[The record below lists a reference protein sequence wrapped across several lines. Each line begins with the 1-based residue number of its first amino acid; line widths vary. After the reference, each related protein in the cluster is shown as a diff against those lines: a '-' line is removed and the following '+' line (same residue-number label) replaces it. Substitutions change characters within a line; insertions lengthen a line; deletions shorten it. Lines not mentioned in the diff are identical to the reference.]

1 MLRFRDIAVAQ
12 DGALLA
18 AGLPAPGADALYGA
32 RLTVHKAC
40 HDRVRAGPGEVR
52 HGEVVGGV
60 RTALA
65 LPATADAILAAAE
78 IAYEAGAVRADGRLT
93 SLLRIQAA
101 GKPVVFVSDMYLSGA
116 DVRRIL
122 VAVVPALADL
132 PLFVSA
138 DVGLTKRHGH
148 LFAHVA
154 AALDLPPDAVLHVG
168 DNPHAD
174 VLRAREAG
182 FRTLW
187 RPRPWWWRRTLA
199 VRDRLVRRRLR
210 RAGTIRDG

>member
-1 MLRFRDIAVAQ
+1 LLRFRDIAVAQ

-122 VAVVPALADL
+122 VAVVPALAD
-132 PLFVSA
+132 
-138 DVGLTKRHGH
+138 
-148 LFAHVA
+148 
-154 AALDLPPDAVLHVG
+154 
-168 DNPHAD
+168 NPHAD